1 MFSISIGIFTQTL
14 KREIWAEEDVT
25 IVWHDMR
32 TWEAPEK
39 AGEGSYADMRVQ
51 TGLIRFCDFY
61 PLSNAVIFHD
71 DVTSFRRHL
80 GIRVAGEFFGQ

>member
-1 MFSISIGIFTQTL
+1 MFSIFNGIFTQTL

-39 AGEGSYADMRVQ
+39 AGGQICGYARPDWIDPF
-51 TGLIRFCDFY
+51 L
-61 PLSNAVIFHD
+61 
-71 DVTSFRRHL
+71 
-80 GIRVAGEFFGQ
+80 